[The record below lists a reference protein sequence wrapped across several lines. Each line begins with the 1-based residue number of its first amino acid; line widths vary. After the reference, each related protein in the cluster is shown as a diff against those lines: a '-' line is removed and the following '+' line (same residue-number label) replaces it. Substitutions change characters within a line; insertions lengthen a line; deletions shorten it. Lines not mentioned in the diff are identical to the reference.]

1 MKRIIRLNERDLT
14 RLVKRAIR
22 ESKEDDF
29 EENDF
34 DVPTSDDVT
43 SNFLND
49 SHDETLDFAFDMLGK
64 YAPDG
69 PRNRKAYRDVINKLE
84 RDMGKSLRYLRQN
97 IGDRFGA

>member
-22 ESKEDDF
+22 ESKED
-29 EENDF
+29 DF

-69 PRNRKAYRDVINKLE
+69 PRNRKAYRDVIKKLE
-84 RDMGKSLRYLRQN
+84 RDMEKSLRYLRQN
-97 IGDRFGA
+97 IGEDN